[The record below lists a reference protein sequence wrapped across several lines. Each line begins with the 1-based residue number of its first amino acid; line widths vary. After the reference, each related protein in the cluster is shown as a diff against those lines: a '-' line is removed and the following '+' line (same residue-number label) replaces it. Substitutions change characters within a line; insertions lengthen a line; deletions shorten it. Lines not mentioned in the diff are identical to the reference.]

1 MPREPEVNLRA
12 MQTRTL
18 SFRGN
23 RYQVTRLYSS
33 GVGTDYTVASPGADG
48 KEKYQTL
55 SLDSVQ
61 ADANLKALY
70 EACAKLFD
78 DHLTFAKHIGS
89 SSFWQ
94 AGSAPIP
101 TEKNTRS
108 EDH

>member
-1 MPREPEVNLRA
+1 
-12 MQTRTL
+12 MQTRSL

-23 RYQVTRLYSS
+23 RYQVTRLHSS
-33 GVGTDYTVASPGADG
+33 GVGTDYTVASKGADG
-48 KEKYQTL
+48 KEHYQTL

-61 ADANLKALY
+61 ANADHKALY

-94 AGSAPIP
+94 SGTAPIP
-101 TEKNTRS
+101 SEKPSS
-108 EDH
+108 EEN